1 MYSICFT
8 IAGVIFSILLFVLY
22 NFKSN
27 LKLLEN
33 KIYYGIIVTTII
45 SGLIEIYS
53 FILVRTSIFVN
64 SVLYLFSLKSLFL
77 CFLVW
82 IYLFTIY
89 TVIVTI
95 NLKNKDYS
103 RYRLA
108 IIIST
113 IVFIIVSLT
122 TMILPIDIIETDGLL
137 LPTGVG
143 VDIIYVLS
151 LILFIIMISVIIS
164 NRRNLKNKKYYPMYF
179 LLVILGIMII
189 VQKIFPSLLLI
200 NFSLS
205 ILIYIMYFT
214 IENPD
219 IKLIKD
225 LSYTRRMLEK
235 QNEMVSGIVN
245 NLAISLKNPLM
256 EITNF
261 SSKKINKK
269 DEVSSLEEIKKFQKL
284 SLNLVDQINKIM
296 DLTRIENRQLKIK
309 NKLYQTDNLIN
320 SIKDIIN
327 FRNVDVNYNID
338 NNIPKVLYGDDD
350 NIKQTFTYLVEFIN
364 NYFNRY
370 DLTINISKI
379 SVRNNCKLMFSII
392 VNYKNTKLDFIE
404 RDNKCIIETNA
415 WEYELYNRLVELQ
428 KGTYE
433 VKKDNSSL
441 IFNFALFQKIKDNNE
456 AVEEEV
462 IKYNNYSGKKIL
474 IALDNHLD
482 INKFTELLVNYNVD
496 ISTSSSIEELTEL
509 LRSDKTFDIVFLS
522 NTISGIEN
530 YNITTSEERKRTMT
544 KLSLIAG
551 YKLQIIM
558 VTLEDYKDSD
568 TEYIKMPIS
577 KVKLDDIMVKYLS
590 EK

>member
-151 LILFIIMISVIIS
+151 LTLFIIMISVIIS

-235 QNEMVSGIVN
+235 QNEMVSGTVN

-558 VTLEDYKDSD
+558 VTFEDYKDSD

>member
-235 QNEMVSGIVN
+235 QNEMVSGTVN

-456 AVEEEV
+456 AVEEEI

-577 KVKLDDIMVKYLS
+577 KVKLDDIMVKYLN
-590 EK
+590 

>member
-82 IYLFTIY
+82 IYLFTVY

-122 TMILPIDIIETDGLL
+122 TMVLPIDIIETDGLL

-235 QNEMVSGIVN
+235 QNEMVSGTVN

-456 AVEEEV
+456 AVDEEV

-577 KVKLDDIMVKYLS
+577 KVKLDDIMVKYLG

>member
-45 SGLIEIYS
+45 AGLIEIYS

-108 IIIST
+108 IMIST

-235 QNEMVSGIVN
+235 QNEMVSGTVN

-327 FRNVDVNYNID
+327 FRNVDINYNID

-456 AVEEEV
+456 VVEEEV

-577 KVKLDDIMVKYLS
+577 KVKLDDIMVKYLN
-590 EK
+590 

>member
-45 SGLIEIYS
+45 AGLIEIYS
-53 FILVRTSIFVN
+53 FILVRTSVFIN

-82 IYLFTIY
+82 IYLFTVY

-108 IIIST
+108 IMISAV
-113 IVFIIVSLT
+113 VFIIVSLT

-235 QNEMVSGIVN
+235 QNEMVSGTVN

-269 DEVSSLEEIKKFQKL
+269 DEVSSLEKIKKFQKL

-350 NIKQTFTYLVEFIN
+350 NIKQTFTYLTEFIN
-364 NYFNRY
+364 NYFDRY

-404 RDNKCIIETNA
+404 RDNKCIIETNS

-456 AVEEEV
+456 VVEEED

-530 YNITTSEERKRTMT
+530 YDITTSEERKRTMT

>member
-235 QNEMVSGIVN
+235 QNEMVSGTVN

-309 NKLYQTDNLIN
+309 NRLYQTDNLIN

>member
-235 QNEMVSGIVN
+235 QNEMVSGTVN

-309 NKLYQTDNLIN
+309 NRLYQTDNLIN

-327 FRNVDVNYNID
+327 FRNVDINYNID

-456 AVEEEV
+456 AVEEEA

-482 INKFTELLVNYNVD
+482 INNFTELLVNYNVD

>member
-122 TMILPIDIIETDGLL
+122 TMVLPINIIETDGLL

-235 QNEMVSGIVN
+235 QNEMVSGTVN

-433 VKKDNSSL
+433 VKKNNSSL

>member
-45 SGLIEIYS
+45 AGLIEIYS

-122 TMILPIDIIETDGLL
+122 TMILPINIIETDGLL
-137 LPTGVG
+137 LPTGIG

-235 QNEMVSGIVN
+235 QNEMVSGTVN

-327 FRNVDVNYNID
+327 FRNVDINYNID

-456 AVEEEV
+456 AVEEEI

>member
-235 QNEMVSGIVN
+235 QNEMVSGTVN

-327 FRNVDVNYNID
+327 FGNVDVNYNID

-456 AVEEEV
+456 VVEEEV

>member
-95 NLKNKDYS
+95 NLKNQDYS

-235 QNEMVSGIVN
+235 QNEMVSGTVN

-456 AVEEEV
+456 AVEEEI

>member
-1 MYSICFT
+1 
-8 IAGVIFSILLFVLY
+8 
-22 NFKSN
+22 
-27 LKLLEN
+27 
-33 KIYYGIIVTTII
+33 
-45 SGLIEIYS
+45 
-53 FILVRTSIFVN
+53 
-64 SVLYLFSLKSLFL
+64 
-77 CFLVW
+77 
-82 IYLFTIY
+82 
-89 TVIVTI
+89 
-95 NLKNKDYS
+95 
-103 RYRLA
+103 
-108 IIIST
+108 
-113 IVFIIVSLT
+113 
-122 TMILPIDIIETDGLL
+122 MILPINIIETDGLL
-137 LPTGVG
+137 LPTGIG

-235 QNEMVSGIVN
+235 QNEMVSGTVN

-456 AVEEEV
+456 AVEEEI

>member
-45 SGLIEIYS
+45 AGLIEIYS

-235 QNEMVSGIVN
+235 QKEMVSGTVN

-456 AVEEEV
+456 VVEEEV

-558 VTLEDYKDSD
+558 VTFEDYKDSD

>member
-82 IYLFTIY
+82 IYLFTVY

-235 QNEMVSGIVN
+235 QNEMVSGTVN

-456 AVEEEV
+456 AVEEEA

-577 KVKLDDIMVKYLS
+577 KVKLDDIMVKYL
-590 EK
+590 

>member
-53 FILVRTSIFVN
+53 FILVRTSISVN

-82 IYLFTIY
+82 IYLFTVY

-108 IIIST
+108 IMISA

-235 QNEMVSGIVN
+235 QNEIASGTVN

-350 NIKQTFTYLVEFIN
+350 NIKQTFTYLVEFIS
-364 NYFNRY
+364 NYFDRY

-456 AVEEEV
+456 AVEEEA

-482 INKFTELLVNYNVD
+482 INNFTELLVNYNVD

>member
-82 IYLFTIY
+82 IYLFTVY

-235 QNEMVSGIVN
+235 QNEMVSGTVN

-558 VTLEDYKDSD
+558 VTFEDYKDSD

>member
-45 SGLIEIYS
+45 AGLIEIYS

-235 QNEMVSGIVN
+235 QNEMVSGTVN

-433 VKKDNSSL
+433 VKKNNSSL

-577 KVKLDDIMVKYLS
+577 KVKLDDIMVKYLN
-590 EK
+590 

>member
-53 FILVRTSIFVN
+53 FILVRTSISVN

-108 IIIST
+108 IMISMV
-113 IVFIIVSLT
+113 VFIIVSLT
-122 TMILPIDIIETDGLL
+122 TMILPINIIETNGLL
-137 LPTGVG
+137 LPTGIG
-143 VDIIYVLS
+143 VDIIYVLAS
-151 LILFIIMISVIIS
+151 ILFIIMISVIIS
-164 NRRNLKNKKYYPMYF
+164 NRSNLKNKKYYPMYF
-179 LLVILGIMII
+179 LLAMLGIII
-189 VQKIFPSLLLI
+189 VIQKIFPSLLLI

-269 DEVSSLEEIKKFQKL
+269 NEVSSLEEIEEFQKL

-296 DLTRIENRQLKIK
+296 DLTRIENRELKIK

-350 NIKQTFTYLVEFIN
+350 NIKQTFTYLTEFIN
-364 NYFNRY
+364 NYFDRY

-379 SVRNNCKLMFSII
+379 SVRNNCKLMFGII

-404 RDNKCIIETNA
+404 RDNKCII
-415 WEYELYNRLVELQ
+415 
-428 KGTYE
+428 
-433 VKKDNSSL
+433 
-441 IFNFALFQKIKDNNE
+441 
-456 AVEEEV
+456 
-462 IKYNNYSGKKIL
+462 
-474 IALDNHLD
+474 
-482 INKFTELLVNYNVD
+482 
-496 ISTSSSIEELTEL
+496 
-509 LRSDKTFDIVFLS
+509 
-522 NTISGIEN
+522 
-530 YNITTSEERKRTMT
+530 
-544 KLSLIAG
+544 
-551 YKLQIIM
+551 
-558 VTLEDYKDSD
+558 
-568 TEYIKMPIS
+568 
-577 KVKLDDIMVKYLS
+577 
-590 EK
+590 

>member
-108 IIIST
+108 IMIST
-113 IVFIIVSLT
+113 IVFIIISLT

-235 QNEMVSGIVN
+235 QNEMVSGTVN

-327 FRNVDVNYNID
+327 FRNVDINYNID

-456 AVEEEV
+456 VVEEEV

-577 KVKLDDIMVKYLS
+577 KVKLDDIMVKYLN
-590 EK
+590 

>member
-143 VDIIYVLS
+143 VDIIYILS

-235 QNEMVSGIVN
+235 QNEMVSGTVN

-530 YNITTSEERKRTMT
+530 YDITTSEERKRTMT

-568 TEYIKMPIS
+568 TEYIKIPIS
-577 KVKLDDIMVKYLS
+577 KVKLDDIMVKYLN
-590 EK
+590 

>member
-33 KIYYGIIVTTII
+33 KIYYGIIVITII

-235 QNEMVSGIVN
+235 QNEMVSGTVN

-530 YNITTSEERKRTMT
+530 YDITTSEERKRTMT

>member
-45 SGLIEIYS
+45 AGLIEIYS

-108 IIIST
+108 IMIST

-235 QNEMVSGIVN
+235 QNEMVSGTVN

-433 VKKDNSSL
+433 VKKNNSSL

-551 YKLQIIM
+551 YKLQVIM

>member
-45 SGLIEIYS
+45 AGLIEIYS

-122 TMILPIDIIETDGLL
+122 TMILPINIIETDGLL
-137 LPTGVG
+137 LPTGIG

-235 QNEMVSGIVN
+235 QNEMVSGTVN

>member
-45 SGLIEIYS
+45 AGLIEIYS

-108 IIIST
+108 IMIST
-113 IVFIIVSLT
+113 IVFIIISLT

-235 QNEMVSGIVN
+235 QNEMVSGTVN

-327 FRNVDVNYNID
+327 FRNVDINYNID

-551 YKLQIIM
+551 YKLQVIM

>member
-45 SGLIEIYS
+45 AGLIEIYS

-122 TMILPIDIIETDGLL
+122 TMILPINIIETDGLL

-235 QNEMVSGIVN
+235 QNEMVSGTVN

-456 AVEEEV
+456 AVEEEI

-530 YNITTSEERKRTMT
+530 YNIITSEERKRTMT

-577 KVKLDDIMVKYLS
+577 KVKLDDIMVKYLN
-590 EK
+590 

>member
-8 IAGVIFSILLFVLY
+8 IAGVIFSILLFALY

-53 FILVRTSIFVN
+53 FILVRTSIFIN
-64 SVLYLFSLKSLFL
+64 SALYLFSLKSLFL
-77 CFLVW
+77 CFIVW
-82 IYLFTIY
+82 IYLFTVY

-108 IIIST
+108 IMISMV
-113 IVFIIVSLT
+113 VFIIVSLT
-122 TMILPIDIIETDGLL
+122 TMILPINIIETNGLL
-137 LPTGVG
+137 LPTGIG
-143 VDIIYVLS
+143 VDIIYVLAS
-151 LILFIIMISVIIS
+151 ILFIIMISVIIS
-164 NRRNLKNKKYYPMYF
+164 NRSNLKNKKYYPMYF
-179 LLVILGIMII
+179 LLAMLGIII
-189 VQKIFPSLLLI
+189 VIQKIFPSLLLI

-235 QNEMVSGIVN
+235 QNEMVSGTVN

-269 DEVSSLEEIKKFQKL
+269 NEVSSLEEIEEFQKL

-296 DLTRIENRQLKIK
+296 DLTRIENRELKIK

-327 FRNVDVNYNID
+327 FRNVDVSYNID
-338 NNIPKVLYGDDD
+338 DNIPKVLYGDDD
-350 NIKQTFTYLVEFIN
+350 NIKQTFTYLTEFIN
-364 NYFNRY
+364 NYFDRY

-379 SVRNNCKLMFSII
+379 SVRNNCKLMFGII
-392 VNYKNTKLDFIE
+392 VSYKNTKLDFIE
-404 RDNKCIIETNA
+404 RDNKCIIDTNA

-428 KGTYE
+428 KGASE

-456 AVEEEV
+456 IVDEEV

-530 YNITTSEERKRTMT
+530 YDIATSEERKRTMT

-551 YKLQIIM
+551 YKLQVIM

>member
-122 TMILPIDIIETDGLL
+122 TMILPINIIETDGLL

-235 QNEMVSGIVN
+235 QNEMVSGTVN

-309 NKLYQTDNLIN
+309 NRLYQTDNLIN

-482 INKFTELLVNYNVD
+482 INNFTELLVNYNVD

>member
-45 SGLIEIYS
+45 AGLIEIYS

-225 LSYTRRMLEK
+225 LSYTRKMLEK
-235 QNEMVSGIVN
+235 QNEMVSGTVN

-269 DEVSSLEEIKKFQKL
+269 NEVSSLEEIEEFQKL

-296 DLTRIENRQLKIK
+296 DLTRIENRELKIK

-327 FRNVDVNYNID
+327 FRNVDVSYNID
-338 NNIPKVLYGDDD
+338 DNIPKVLYGDDD

-456 AVEEEV
+456 VVEEEV

>member
-82 IYLFTIY
+82 IYLFIVY

-108 IIIST
+108 IMISA

-122 TMILPIDIIETDGLL
+122 TMVLPIDIIETDGLL

-235 QNEMVSGIVN
+235 QNEMVSGTVN

>member
-82 IYLFTIY
+82 IYLFTVY

-108 IIIST
+108 IMISA

-235 QNEMVSGIVN
+235 QNEMVSGTVN

-530 YNITTSEERKRTMT
+530 YDITTSEERKRTMT

>member
-108 IIIST
+108 IMISA

-235 QNEMVSGIVN
+235 QNEMVSGTVN

-309 NKLYQTDNLIN
+309 NRLYQTDNLIN

-456 AVEEEV
+456 AVEEEA

-482 INKFTELLVNYNVD
+482 INNFTELLVNYNVD

>member
-82 IYLFTIY
+82 IYLFTVY

-235 QNEMVSGIVN
+235 QNEMVSGTVN

-456 AVEEEV
+456 VVEEEV

-558 VTLEDYKDSD
+558 VTFEDYKDSD

>member
-45 SGLIEIYS
+45 AGLIEIYS

-82 IYLFTIY
+82 IYLFTVY

-235 QNEMVSGIVN
+235 QNEMVSGTVN

-456 AVEEEV
+456 VVEEEV

-577 KVKLDDIMVKYLS
+577 KVKLDDIMVKYLN
-590 EK
+590 

>member
-45 SGLIEIYS
+45 AGLIEIYS

-122 TMILPIDIIETDGLL
+122 TMILPINIIETDGLL

-235 QNEMVSGIVN
+235 QNEMVSGTVN

-327 FRNVDVNYNID
+327 FRNVDINYNID

-456 AVEEEV
+456 AVEEEI

>member
-53 FILVRTSIFVN
+53 FILVRTSIFAN

-82 IYLFTIY
+82 IYLFTVY

-235 QNEMVSGIVN
+235 QNEMVSGTVN

-327 FRNVDVNYNID
+327 FRNVDINYNID

-577 KVKLDDIMVKYLS
+577 KVKLDDIMVKYLN
-590 EK
+590 

>member
-53 FILVRTSIFVN
+53 FILVRTSISVN

-82 IYLFTIY
+82 IYLFTVY

-108 IIIST
+108 IMISA

-235 QNEMVSGIVN
+235 QNEMVSGTVN

-350 NIKQTFTYLVEFIN
+350 NIKQTFTYLVEFIS
-364 NYFNRY
+364 NYFDRY

>member
-45 SGLIEIYS
+45 AGLIEIYS

-108 IIIST
+108 IMIST

-235 QNEMVSGIVN
+235 QNEMVSGTVN

>member
-235 QNEMVSGIVN
+235 QNEMVSGTVN

-456 AVEEEV
+456 VVEKEV

>member
-122 TMILPIDIIETDGLL
+122 TMVLPINIIETDGLL

-235 QNEMVSGIVN
+235 QNEMVSGTVN

-456 AVEEEV
+456 AVEEEI